1 MVIAPTTPAIAAM
14 IRRQP
19 AIKASFA
26 AAVTAAA
33 AQSDDLAT
41 STVQQTAAASIA
53 IGASITAI
61 AIIG

>member
-33 AQSDDLAT
+33 KSDDLAT

>member
-26 AAVTAAA
+26 AAVAAA
-33 AQSDDLAT
+33 AKSDDLAT
-41 STVQQTAAASIA
+41 STGQQTAAASA
-53 IGASITAI
+53 AVGASITAV

>member
-1 MVIAPTTPAIAAM
+1 MVIAPTTLVIAAM

-26 AAVTAAA
+26 AAVAAA
-33 AQSDDLAT
+33 AAKSDDLAT
-41 STVQQTAAASIA
+41 FTGQQTAAASVA
-53 IGASITAI
+53 VDASITAV